1 MLAAAP
7 RIRTYKQVCRVFFVI
22 DKKKTQFT
30 ADLTKLEGVK
40 GSHSASKVTAFRKV
54 VNLIDHFLFCV
65 AEVFKGYILV
75 I

>member
-1 MLAAAP
+1 
-7 RIRTYKQVCRVFFVI
+7 VFFVI
-22 DKKKTQFT
+22 DKKAQFT

-54 VNLIDHFLFCV
+54 GNLIDHFLFCV

-75 I
+75 VLLYKADCYMLPLPV

>member
-40 GSHSASKVTAFRKV
+40 GSHSASKVTAFRKQ
-54 VNLIDHFLFCV
+54 VNNAKSPHKTV
-65 AEVFKGYILV
+65 GSSIL
-75 I
+75 